1 MATGDKGVLNES
13 VHYIDGRAVKP
24 GEDSYYDLP
33 EQSQAAAT
41 LYEHCTQAI
50 LRGLQFGEHGLPLM
64 GSGDWNDGMNLVGIQ
79 GKGESVWLAFFLY
92 RVLMDFAELAALH
105 GDATFAKRCRD
116 EAVHLRGN
124 IEKNAWDGEWYLRA
138 YFDDGKP
145 LGSSKSEECQ
155 IDSIAQSW
163 SVLSGMGNDGRSR
176 QAMQALDKRLV
187 RPTDALIQLLAPPFD
202 HSQMDPGYIKGY
214 VPGVRE
220 NGGQYTHAAIWAVMA
235 FAELKNSEK
244 AWELWSMI
252 QPIHHGGSKESIAIY
267 KVEPYVVAADLYSV
281 TPHTGRGGWTWYT
294 GSAGW
299 MYRLITESLLGIQ
312 RRVDKLHF
320 APCIPAGW
328 KSFKVEYRYYET
340 IYHIEVRH
348 EDSSSVKTSIT
359 LDGVVQ
365 PQPFLILVNDF
376 TDHRAE
382 VLLGNPPESVST
394 PESVASSRM

>member
-1 MATGDKGVLNES
+1 
-13 VHYIDGRAVKP
+13 
-24 GEDSYYDLP
+24 
-33 EQSQAAAT
+33 
-41 LYEHCTQAI
+41 
-50 LRGLQFGEHGLPLM
+50 
-64 GSGDWNDGMNLVGIQ
+64 
-79 GKGESVWLAFFLY
+79 
-92 RVLMDFAELAALH
+92 
-105 GDATFAKRCRD
+105 
-116 EAVHLRGN
+116 
-124 IEKNAWDGEWYLRA
+124 
-138 YFDDGKP
+138 
-145 LGSSKSEECQ
+145 
-155 IDSIAQSW
+155 
-163 SVLSGMGNDGRSR
+163 MGNDGRSR

-187 RPTDALIQLLAPPFD
+187 RPTDSLIQLLDPPFD

-348 EDSSSVKTSIT
+348 EDSSSMKTSIT